1 MRKGSKGVQ
10 NKNFKI
16 INGKPLLS
24 YTIKQAINSKLFD
37 KVVISTD
44 SKKIATLSKKYGAE
58 CWFLRQKKLSTDRIS
73 KILVIRDLL
82 EKSEIKFKK
91 KFEIIFD
98 LDVTSPLRSINDIK
112 KAYKKFINTKASLLF
127 SVNQSKKNPYF
138 NMIEKKENSYSA
150 VINKGIITC
159 RQNSPKVYDMNASI
173 YIWKRNTLINEN
185 SLFIKNNAI
194 YEMPEER
201 SFDID
206 SIFDFNL
213 VNFLL
218 SQKNAIK
225 K

>member
-1 MRKGSKGVQ
+1 MRKGSKGVK
-10 NKNFKI
+10 NKNLKKI
-16 INGKPLLS
+16 NDKPLLS
-24 YTIKQAINSKLFD
+24 YTIEQAFNSKLFD

-58 CWFLRQKKLSTDRIS
+58 CWFLRPKKLSTDKVP
-73 KILVIRDLL
+73 KIIVIRHLL
-82 EKSEIKFKK
+82 KQAEIKFNK

-98 LDVTSPLRSINDIK
+98 LDVTSPLRSIRDIK
-112 KAYKKFINTKASLLF
+112 NAYKKFIKTKASLLF
-127 SVNQSKKNPYF
+127 SVNRSRKNPYF
-138 NMIEKKENSYSA
+138 NMIEKKGNSYSA
-150 VINKGIITC
+150 VINDRLFTY
-159 RQNSPKVYDMNASI
+159 RQNTPKVYDMNASI